1 MKTVF
6 TILGFGAIWLA
17 TFVPAWI
24 LLVKLAVAT
33 VAPKKQWPRILLLA
47 IMYEVVI
54 VAPYVFALV
63 VLGNTGKLPRYL
75 VTSLLVMTT
84 VIAFVQ
90 IRGLKRIEHTLWAYY
105 SLFYDNLLRFYP
117 YQELVK
123 LVGDRSLEHISS
135 GSKVVDLGGG
145 TGNVS
150 RYILEQQPDAEIT
163 IVEPV
168 GGMLKRARRK
178 LQKRYKNTLFKEE
191 DALSFLA
198 SAKPGSLDVVI
209 VSNVLYIIKD
219 RDKFWDLLLKSL
231 SPKGVAIITN
241 SDRTGSSALIRYHKQ
256 HGKPFHLYHP
266 GLIMVGFIDNLISQL
281 ASGKSF
287 HFVSQKTIEKELAL
301 RRASALD
308 VIRCYGGEKDGVNL
322 LFTVAKRK

>member
-6 TILGFGAIWLA
+6 MVLGFGAIWLA

-24 LLVKLAVAT
+24 LLVKLAVAS
-33 VAPKKQWPRILLLA
+33 VAPKKRWLRILVLA
-47 IMYEVVI
+47 AAYEAVI

-63 VLGNTGKLPRYL
+63 LLGGTSRLPRYL
-75 VTSLLVMTT
+75 ATSVLVMAT

-90 IRGLKRIEHTLWAYY
+90 IRGLKKIERTLWSYY
-105 SLFYDNLLRFYP
+105 SFFYDNLLRFYP
-117 YQELVK
+117 YQELVE
-123 LVGDRSLEHISS
+123 LVGDRALKYINPD
-135 GSKVVDLGGG
+135 SKVVDLGGG

-150 RYILEQQPDAEIT
+150 SYILERQPNADIT

-168 GGMLKRARRK
+168 PGMLRRAKQK
-178 LQKRYKNTLFKEE
+178 LKERYKHARFEE
-191 DALSFLA
+191 ADALGFLA
-198 SAKPGSLDVVI
+198 GVKPGSLDVVI

-219 RDKFWDLLLKSL
+219 RDKFWDLLLNSM

-241 SDRTGSSALIRYHKQ
+241 SDRTGSSALIRYHKK
-256 HGKPFHLYHP
+256 HAKARHLYHP

-281 ASGKSF
+281 ASGESF
-287 HFVSQKTIEKELAL
+287 HFVPQKTIEKELAL

-308 VIRCYGGEKDGVNL
+308 VMRCYGGDKDGVNL
-322 LFTVAKRK
+322 LFTVSKRK